1 MATWVNKTTAIS
13 RWPNVGARTSVSTL
27 LFSVLPRDCNLVIA
41 DPIAHLVFFFTA
53 VSAKSA
59 RTMLGPHQ
67 GPHRV
72 VVVALAACFAGSA
85 ALRPPIS
92 AFSVTPALGESCRAR
107 AQARV

>member
-1 MATWVNKTTAIS
+1 M
-13 RWPNVGARTSVSTL
+13 STL

-59 RTMLGPHQ
+59 RTML